1 MGVGLGGL
9 TASSQLRQ
17 VGTHAAVNLDLEVKK
32 VNSIRKLWA
41 IVQGKGHFF
50 HLIRFPFDPHQ
61 PLICPDRLNDFDSS
75 SRLRQHM
82 S

>member
-1 MGVGLGGL
+1 MGVGLGGVN
-9 TASSQLRQ
+9 SQLTTKTGR
-17 VGTHAAVNLDLEVKK
+17 THAAVNLDLEVKK

-61 PLICPDRLNDFDSS
+61 PLI
-75 SRLRQHM
+75 
-82 S
+82 